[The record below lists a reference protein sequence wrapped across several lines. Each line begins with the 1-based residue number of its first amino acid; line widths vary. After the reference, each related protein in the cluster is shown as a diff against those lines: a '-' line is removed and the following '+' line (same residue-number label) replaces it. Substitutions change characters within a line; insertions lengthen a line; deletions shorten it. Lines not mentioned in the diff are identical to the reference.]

1 MATAPEPQITDIE
14 AARLADRI
22 NVLLE
27 KMGFPGGK
35 GTEWWL
41 HVSHEELG
49 GLTAMQAWQRGRQ
62 KQVLALVETHVSRQF
77 AQALSAKPS
86 VVKRLLSREDF

>member
-1 MATAPEPQITDIE
+1 MATAPESQITDTE

-27 KMGFPGGK
+27 KMGYPGGK

-41 HVSHEELG
+41 HVSHPELG
-49 GLTAMQAWQRGRQ
+49 GLTAMQAWRQGRQ
-62 KQVLALVETHVSRQF
+62 KQVLLLVETHVSRQF
-77 AQALSAKPS
+77 AQALSANPS
-86 VVKRLLSREDF
+86 VVKRLLTREDS

>member
-1 MATAPEPQITDIE
+1 MATTPEPQITDAE
-14 AARLADRI
+14 AARIADRI

-27 KMGFPGGK
+27 KMGYPGGK

-41 HVSHEELG
+41 HVSHKELG
-49 GLTAMQAWQRGRQ
+49 GLTATQAWDRGRQ
-62 KQVLALVETHVSRQF
+62 KQVLALVEAHVSKQF

-86 VVKRLLSREDF
+86 VVKRLLKRTAS